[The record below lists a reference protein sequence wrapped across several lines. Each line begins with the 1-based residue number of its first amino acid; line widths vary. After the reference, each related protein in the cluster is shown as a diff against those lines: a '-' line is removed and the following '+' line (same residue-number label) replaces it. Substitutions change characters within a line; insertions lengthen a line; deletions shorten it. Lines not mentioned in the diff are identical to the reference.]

1 LIGDSAPDDTS
12 ADGTGALAR
21 VAIADAATKSR
32 AVRRESVMIAWKRLA
47 VIALFIALAGP
58 LPRGAA
64 QGTRKGRLLYL
75 TLSAGFK
82 HDSVPMSRDIVT
94 EIGKQSG
101 AFDVTLADD
110 VSGFTADNLK
120 NYDAVMFYTTGEL
133 PMNDEQKQAFV
144 DFVRSGHGFVGVHS
158 ATDTFYTWPDY
169 LEMIG
174 GYFNDHPWH
183 QNVTV
188 DVVDPSNPIVSA
200 LAPSFQINDEIYQ
213 ISDFQYRDSH
223 VLLRLDP
230 SSVDIKK
237 PNVHRRF
244 YGWPLARTRNDGK
257 GRVFYTT
264 LGHEQA
270 GLEGSA
276 LPGHA
281 SQRHQVGD
289 GIVNCKRR
297 PVDLVVPSFSR
308 VKAAF

>member
-1 LIGDSAPDDTS
+1 MITFKRCLAIALVILAP
-12 ADGTGALAR
+12 ALATR
-21 VAIADAATKSR
+21 GKGQAA
-32 AVRRESVMIAWKRLA
+32 
-47 VIALFIALAGP
+47 
-58 LPRGAA
+58 
-64 QGTRKGRLLYL
+64 RKGRLLYL

-94 EIGKQSG
+94 EIGQRSG
-101 AFDVTLADD
+101 AFDVTLTDD
-110 VSGFTADNLK
+110 VSPFTAASLK

-144 DFVRSGHGFVGVHS
+144 HFVRSGHGFVGVHS

-230 SSVDIKK
+230 ASVDMKK
-237 PNVHRRF
+237 ENVHRRF
-244 YGWPLARTRNDGK
+244 YGWPLAWTRSFGE

-270 GLEGSA
+270 VWKDPRYQQVLLNGIKWAMGL
-276 LPGHA
+276 
-281 SQRHQVGD
+281 
-289 GIVNCKRR
+289 
-297 PVDLVVPSFSR
+297 
-308 VKAAF
+308 

>member
-1 LIGDSAPDDTS
+1 MIITF
-12 ADGTGALAR
+12 R
-21 VAIADAATKSR
+21 R
-32 AVRRESVMIAWKRLA
+32 AFVV
-47 VIALFIALAGP
+47 ALFILLATP
-58 LPRGAA
+58 APRGIAKPE
-64 QGTRKGRLLYL
+64 RKGHLLYL

-82 HDSVPMSRDIVT
+82 HDSVPLSRDIVT
-94 EIGKQSG
+94 EIGKNSG

-110 VSGFTADNLK
+110 VSPFSVANLK

-133 PMNDEQKQAFV
+133 PMNEEQKQAFV
-144 DFVRSGHGFVGVHS
+144 QFVRSGHGFVGVHS
-158 ATDTFYTWPDY
+158 ATDTFYMWPDY

-188 DVVDPSNPIVSA
+188 DVVNPSNPIVSA

-230 SSVDIKK
+230 SSVDMKK
-237 PNVHRRF
+237 ENVHRRF
-244 YGWPLARTRNDGK
+244 YGWPLAWTRNDGQ

-270 GLEGSA
+270 GWKDPRYQGML
-276 LPGHA
+276 LN
-281 SQRHQVGD
+281 
-289 GIVNCKRR
+289 GIKWAMG
-297 PVDLVVPSFSR
+297 L
-308 VKAAF
+308 